1 LDKGELLKAE
11 QEYNIAV
18 TTAAHPDPTY
28 YYRLADALRLD
39 GKIDDALAAL
49 TKCSELSQGVLKQ
62 YADQQIDR
70 LKKDRAGSGA
80 PKP

>member
-1 LDKGELLKAE
+1 MIHLDRAQLGLMSLDKGELLKAE

-49 TKCSELSQGVLKQ
+49 TK
-62 YADQQIDR
+62 
-70 LKKDRAGSGA
+70 
-80 PKP
+80 